1 MTVKLTS
8 DRSNFKSQVGNSGKE
23 KHPKTKALLGLGLLS
38 VNPTFIFSNYFS
50 KSPHYKML

>member
-8 DRSNFKSQVGNSGKE
+8 HRSNVKSQVGNSGKE